1 MKHHPKSAALLF
13 AALLLLALAAWSYGQ
28 QPVASFYYDES
39 GHVIRQEQDTN
50 GDGKMDRWIYYNLQ
64 GQTERLEQDVNFD
77 GKVNSKDK
85 SIVTKNQG
93 HTLPPP

>member
-1 MKHHPKSAALLF
+1 VT
-13 AALLLLALAAWSYGQ
+13 LADGNYRLA
-28 QPVASFYYDES
+28 
-39 GHVIRQEQDTN
+39 IDTGGGVLNVDFFKLAGDVN
-50 GDGKMDRWIYYNLQ
+50 GDRKVNASDLTIVNNALNTSV
-64 GQTERLEQDVNFD
+64 GQSGFNSNADVNFD

>member
-1 MKHHPKSAALLF
+1 MKHRPKSAALLF
-13 AALLLLALAAWSYGQ
+13 AALLPLAAAAWAYCQ

-64 GQTERLEQDVNFD
+64 GQIERL
-77 GKVNSKDK
+77 
-85 SIVTKNQG
+85 
-93 HTLPPP
+93 